1 MPQQLPAGLLDLL
14 RKPSPCFVATLMPD
28 GSPQLTETWVHTD
41 GEHIVLNIVGGSQK
55 DRNLARDP
63 RVAINVAD
71 PDDIRRFYAI
81 RGRVAATTSEGGHE
95 SIHEISQKYLG
106 MPYPY
111 FSGNPD
117 ETRLILTIE
126 ADKITPPPGE

>member
-1 MPQQLPAGLLDLL
+1 MSQQLPQGLLDLL

-28 GSPQLTETWVHTD
+28 GAPQLTETWVHTD
-41 GEHIVLNIVGGSQK
+41 GEHIVLNIVAGSQK
-55 DRNLARDP
+55 DRNLDRDP
-63 RVAINVAD
+63 RIAINVAD
-71 PDDIRRFYAI
+71 PDDVRRFYAI
-81 RGRVAATTSEGGHE
+81 RGRVANTTAEGGHE

-117 ETRLILTIE
+117 ETRLILTIAAE
-126 ADKITPPPGE
+126 KITPPPGE